1 MRPHYPFFIAMRYLK
16 SRRKQKGVS
25 FNTLISI
32 GGVTLGV
39 MTLIVVLSV
48 MSGFSHDLQ
57 NKILGVNAH
66 AVVLSAD
73 ERGVADYDA
82 LARKLS
88 KEPHIKSA
96 SPFVLAQAMV
106 SFGKAGQGVFIRGIE
121 PEREKTVTDFQKHMK
136 EGSLDALSNTTDN
149 TPGIIL
155 GSELA
160 GRLGVFTGDTVKLIS
175 PAAQMGPLGMIPKMR
190 EFKVVGIFEIG
201 MYEYDSNLA
210 VISLQA
216 AQNFF
221 SMDNRATGVELR
233 VDDIYKAPEIR
244 KELDN
249 QLGDSYFV
257 RDWIQMNKNLFSA
270 LKLEKLTMFV
280 ILTLIIIVASFN
292 IVSTLIMIVIE
303 KQREIAILKAMGA
316 TNKGIMSVFV
326 IQGFIIGVAG
336 TVLGLLGAFVI
347 GKFIATSPLAK
358 LPPDVYYLSHLP
370 VLMNPRDFVVT
381 AAAALAISL
390 SATLYPAW
398 QAAKVDP
405 VEPLR
410 YQ

>member
-1 MRPHYPFFIAMRYLK
+1 MRYLK
-16 SRRKQKGVS
+16 SRRKQKGIS

-48 MSGFSHDLQ
+48 MSGFSNDLQ
-57 NKILGVNAH
+57 KKILGVNAH
-66 AVVLSAD
+66 AVVLSSDGA
-73 ERGVADYDA
+73 GIADYNG
-82 LARKLS
+82 LAGKLA

-96 SPFVLAQAMV
+96 SPFVLGQAMV
-106 SFGKAGQGVFIRGIE
+106 SFDKAGQGVFVRGIE
-121 PEREKTVTDFQKHMK
+121 PSREETVTDLQKHMK
-136 EGSLDALSNTTDN
+136 EGSLDALSNTTGM
-149 TPGIIL
+149 PGIIL

-160 GRLGVFTGDTVKLIS
+160 GTLGVYTGDTVKLIS

-190 EFKVVGIFEIG
+190 EFKVVGIFDIG
-201 MYEYDSNLA
+201 MYEYDANLA
-210 VISLQA
+210 VISMKA
-216 AQNFF
+216 AQDFF
-221 SMDNRATGVELR
+221 SMDNRATGVELK

-244 KELDN
+244 RKLENEL
-249 QLGDSYFV
+249 GGAYFV
-257 RDWIQMNKNLFSA
+257 RDWIEMNHNLFSA

-316 TNKGIMSVFV
+316 TSKGIMAIFV

-336 TVLGLLGAFVI
+336 TALGLLGSFGI
-347 GKFIATSPLAK
+347 GKFIQTSPLAK

-370 VLMNPRDFVVT
+370 VVMNPRDFVVT
-381 AAAALAISL
+381 AAAALLISL
-390 SATLYPAW
+390 SATIYPAW
-398 QAAKVDP
+398 QAAKVDT

>member
-1 MRPHYPFFIAMRYLK
+1 MRSHYPFFIAMRYLK
-16 SRRKQKGVS
+16 SRRKQKGIS

-48 MSGFSHDLQ
+48 MSGFSNDLQ
-57 NKILGVNAH
+57 KKILGVNAH
-66 AVVLSAD
+66 AVVLSSDGA
-73 ERGVADYDA
+73 GIADYNG
-82 LARKLS
+82 LAGKLA

-96 SPFVLAQAMV
+96 SPFVLGQAMV
-106 SFGKAGQGVFIRGIE
+106 SFDKAGQGVFVRGIE
-121 PEREKTVTDFQKHMK
+121 PSREETVTDLQKHMK
-136 EGSLDALSNTTDN
+136 EGSLDALSNTTGM
-149 TPGIIL
+149 PGIIL

-160 GRLGVFTGDTVKLIS
+160 GTLGVYTGDTVKLIS

-190 EFKVVGIFEIG
+190 EFKVVGIFDIG
-201 MYEYDSNLA
+201 MYEYDANLA
-210 VISLQA
+210 VISMKA
-216 AQNFF
+216 AQDFF
-221 SMDNRATGVELR
+221 SMDNRATGVELK

-244 KELDN
+244 RKLENEL
-249 QLGDSYFV
+249 GGAYFV
-257 RDWIQMNKNLFSA
+257 RDWIEMNHNLFSA

-316 TNKGIMSVFV
+316 TSKGIMAIFV

-336 TVLGLLGAFVI
+336 TALGLLGSFGI
-347 GKFIATSPLAK
+347 GKFIQTSPLAK

-370 VLMNPRDFVVT
+370 VVMNPRDFVVT
-381 AAAALAISL
+381 AAAALLISL
-390 SATLYPAW
+390 SATIYPAW

>member
-1 MRPHYPFFIAMRYLK
+1 MRYLK
-16 SRRKQKGVS
+16 SRRKQKGIS

-48 MSGFSHDLQ
+48 MSGFSNDLQ
-57 NKILGVNAH
+57 KKILGVNAH
-66 AVVLSAD
+66 AVVLSSDGA
-73 ERGVADYDA
+73 GIADYNG
-82 LARKLS
+82 LAGKLA

-96 SPFVLAQAMV
+96 SPFVLGQAMV
-106 SFGKAGQGVFIRGIE
+106 SFDKAGQGVFVRGIE
-121 PEREKTVTDFQKHMK
+121 PSREETVTDLQKHMK
-136 EGSLDALSNTTDN
+136 EGSLDALSNTTGM
-149 TPGIIL
+149 PGIIL

-160 GRLGVFTGDTVKLIS
+160 GTLGVYTGDTVKLIS

-190 EFKVVGIFEIG
+190 EFKVVGIFDIG
-201 MYEYDSNLA
+201 MYEYDANLA
-210 VISLQA
+210 VISMKA
-216 AQNFF
+216 AQDFF
-221 SMDNRATGVELR
+221 SMDNRATGVELK

-244 KELDN
+244 RKLENEL
-249 QLGDSYFV
+249 GGAYFV
-257 RDWIQMNKNLFSA
+257 RDWIEMNHNLFSA

-316 TNKGIMSVFV
+316 TSKGIMAIFV

-336 TVLGLLGAFVI
+336 TALGLLGSFGI
-347 GKFIATSPLAK
+347 GKFIQTSPLAK

-370 VLMNPRDFVVT
+370 VVMNPRDFVVT
-381 AAAALAISL
+381 AAAALLISL
-390 SATLYPAW
+390 SATIYPAW

>member
-1 MRPHYPFFIAMRYLK
+1 MRYLK
-16 SRRKQKGVS
+16 SRRKQKGIS

-32 GGVTLGV
+32 GGVALGV

-48 MSGFSHDLQ
+48 MSGFSNDLQ
-57 NKILGVNAH
+57 KKILGVNAH
-66 AVVLSAD
+66 AVVLSSDGA
-73 ERGVADYDA
+73 GIADYNG
-82 LARKLS
+82 LAGKLA

-96 SPFVLAQAMV
+96 SPFVLGQAMV
-106 SFGKAGQGVFIRGIE
+106 SFDKAGQGVFVRGIE
-121 PEREKTVTDFQKHMK
+121 PFREETVTDLQKHMK
-136 EGSLDALSNTTDN
+136 EGSLDALSNTTGM
-149 TPGIIL
+149 PGIIL

-160 GRLGVFTGDTVKLIS
+160 GTLGVYTGDTVKLIS

-190 EFKVVGIFEIG
+190 EFKVVGIFDIG
-201 MYEYDSNLA
+201 MYEYDANLA
-210 VISLQA
+210 VISMKA
-216 AQNFF
+216 AQDFF
-221 SMDNRATGVELR
+221 SMDNRATGVELK
-233 VDDIYKAPEIR
+233 VDNIYKAPEIR
-244 KELDN
+244 RKLETE
-249 QLGDSYFV
+249 LGDAYFV
-257 RDWIQMNKNLFSA
+257 RDWIEMNHNLFSA

-316 TNKGIMSVFV
+316 TSKGIMAIFV

-336 TVLGLLGAFVI
+336 TALGLLGSFGI
-347 GKFIATSPLAK
+347 GKFIQTSPLAK

-370 VLMNPRDFVVT
+370 VVMNPRDFVIT
-381 AAAALAISL
+381 AAAALLISL
-390 SATLYPAW
+390 SATIYPAW